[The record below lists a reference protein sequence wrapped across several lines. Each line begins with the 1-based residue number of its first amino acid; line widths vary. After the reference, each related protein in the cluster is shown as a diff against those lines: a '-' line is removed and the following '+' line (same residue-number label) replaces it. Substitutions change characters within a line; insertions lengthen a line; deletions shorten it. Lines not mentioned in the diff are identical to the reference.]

1 MEQIKDTIKIVFEQL
16 DQQRKGSFIDGQAE
30 ILKKVLAKKAL
41 KHVKLFNFRKG
52 ILNIKVDS
60 SSWLYYLSLQKE
72 DIMQKLR
79 TNGVTV
85 DDVRFS
91 LGE

>member
-1 MEQIKDTIKIVFEQL
+1 MEQIKDTIKAVFEQL
-16 DQQRKGSFIDGQAE
+16 DQKRKGCFVDGQGE

-52 ILNIKVDS
+52 TLNIKVDS
-60 SSWLYYLSLQKE
+60 STWLYFLSLQKE

-79 TNGVTV
+79 SNGVVVT
-85 DDVRFS
+85 DVRFS